1 MIHNEKVWS
10 FQIKTMD
17 LIHTLTFFQ
26 NPTKEMV
33 QQFKKNNNFSR
44 KRTRRNDNHNK
55 ILEEWSSIQQT
66 SKNLIPKT
74 AVEKAKM

>member
-1 MIHNEKVWS
+1 
-10 FQIKTMD
+10 MD